1 MRGVFLS
8 QVSCAKAEMDDHKP
22 LVNFDSFLMAPQPR
36 PALKPSL
43 APLCTQEQSQTLP
56 GPPASSTTKLLE
68 FGSLLFL
75 CVAPRPQIR
84 APGLASYSSTTV
96 KGVGGWTVAPAP
108 LPAKLYAHPYIPSLC
123 ASSSASSSQGLP
135 HPLVPMTQGGLW
147 LWQRLCSV
155 CGYVFAER
163 PSTRLRT
170 LCWGHLSEPSTQRG
184 AHTWL

>member
-75 CVAPRPQIR
+75 CVALQ
-84 APGLASYSSTTV
+84 ASNQGTWA
-96 KGVGGWTVAPAP
+96 GF
-108 LPAKLYAHPYIPSLC
+108 LFFHN
-123 ASSSASSSQGLP
+123 SQGS
-135 HPLVPMTQGGLW
+135 GGLDCCSCSSPCKALCTSLHSLLVRLVLSQFFSGPPPSPGSHDTGRPLALAAIVFCLW
-147 LWQRLCSV
+147 LCV
-155 CGYVFAER
+155 C
-163 PSTRLRT
+163 RT
-170 LCWGHLSEPSTQRG
+170 SLHQAANTVLGSPL
-184 AHTWL
+184 

>member
-22 LVNFDSFLMAPQPR
+22 LVNFNSFLMAPQPR

-96 KGVGGWTVAPAP
+96 KG
-108 LPAKLYAHPYIPSLC
+108 
-123 ASSSASSSQGLP
+123 
-135 HPLVPMTQGGLW
+135 GGLDCCSCSSPCKA
-147 LWQRLCSV
+147 LCTSLHSLLVRLVLSQFFS
-155 CGYVFAER
+155 GPPPSPGSHDTGRPLALAAIVFC
-163 PSTRLRT
+163 L
-170 LCWGHLSEPSTQRG
+170 
-184 AHTWL
+184 